1 MVAPVAK
8 TAPRAALSCRIH
20 PAGQAPSSRP
30 TDQGEEART
39 VAALGAAAA
48 AAGDTPVGEVEAIP
62 VAAVAGT
69 PAVGEVEASPV
80 VAEAHPVV
88 VAPAQVAVE
97 VVAGTTNPEA
107 HRIC

>member
-8 TAPRAALSCRIH
+8 TAPRVALSCRTH

-69 PAVGEVEASPV
+69 PAVGEVEPSPV
-80 VAEAHPVV
+80 AAEAHPVV
-88 VAPAQVAVE
+88 APAQVE
-97 VVAGTTNPEA
+97 VVAGTTNPKA
-107 HRIC
+107 HCIC

>member
-62 VAAVAGT
+62 VAAVADT
-69 PAVGEVEASPV
+69 PAVGEVEPSPV
-80 VAEAHPVV
+80 AAEAHRL

-107 HRIC
+107 HCIC